1 MERLA
6 NPKTGAGAIVTDFIY
21 SRPDRCGACGAE
33 LHPWLS
39 GVRDRVYGVD
49 GQWDLVRCGDSACA
63 AAYLDARLTGE
74 QLGSFYATYSTHSD
88 PVLAA
93 SGAKRGFRQAV
104 EWFLHR
110 NLGYRRP
117 EASAATSVLARFFCV
132 VPFLRHMALSR
143 VFWLP
148 HVAEGKLVELGFG
161 NAQTLL
167 QMRDLGWD
175 VEGIEFDTV
184 CVDKARMLGL
194 RVGEGDFR
202 AQNYADGSLDAVVG
216 SHVIEHVPGPGEL
229 IAAIHDKLAPG
240 GRMVLITPNGKSLG
254 CRFMGADWRGLETPR
269 HLTVQTPGS
278 LIRHARRAGF
288 RTIKLFGTPLGGG
301 ILQQS
306 VQIRRGK
313 PAGPTGRIAQLFW
326 AIIAS
331 TVHLVR
337 ADASD
342 EIVLFCEK

>member
-6 NPKTGAGAIVTDFIY
+6 NSQAAAGAIVTDLIY
-21 SRPDRCGACGAE
+21 SRPAHCDACGAE
-33 LHPWLS
+33 LSPWLS
-39 GVRDRVYGVD
+39 GVRDKVYGVD
-49 GQWDLVRCGDSACA
+49 GQWDLFRCGNGACA
-63 AAYLDARLTGE
+63 AAYLDAQLTGE

-93 SGAKRGFRQAV
+93 SGAKRGFRHAI

-117 EASAATSVLARFFCV
+117 EASTVTSVLARFFAIM
-132 VPFLRHMALSR
+132 PFLRHSALSR

-148 HVAEGKLVELGFG
+148 YVAKGKLVEIGFG

-167 QMRDLGWD
+167 HMRDLGWD
-175 VEGIEFDTV
+175 AEGIEFDTV
-184 CVDKARMLGL
+184 CVDKARKLGL

-216 SHVIEHVPGPGEL
+216 SHVIEHVPDPGEL

-240 GRMVLITPNGKSLG
+240 GRMVLVTPNGKSLG

-269 HLTVQTPGS
+269 HLTIQTPGS
-278 LIRHARRAGF
+278 LIRHAQRAGF
-288 RTIKLFGTPLGGG
+288 RNVKLFGTPLGGG

-306 VQIRRGK
+306 LQIRRGK
-313 PAGPTGRIAQLFW
+313 TAGPTGRVAQLFW
-326 AIIAS
+326 AVVAS
-331 TVHLVR
+331 AVYLVR
-337 ADASD
+337 PEASD
-342 EIVLFCEK
+342 EIVLLCEK

>member
-1 MERLA
+1 M
-6 NPKTGAGAIVTDFIY
+6 TDLVY
-21 SRPDRCGACGAE
+21 SRPNQCGACGAP

-39 GVRDRVYGVD
+39 GVRDRVYGVGGD
-49 GQWDLVRCGDSACA
+49 WDLFRCGNAACA

-88 PVLAA
+88 PVLTV
-93 SGAKRGFRQAV
+93 SGAKRGFRQAI

-117 EASAATSVLARFFCV
+117 DASTATSVLARFFRLI
-132 VPFLRHMALSR
+132 PLLRHMASLR

-148 HVAEGKLVELGFG
+148 YVANGKLVEIGFG

-167 QMRDLGWD
+167 QMHDLGWD

-184 CVDKARMLGL
+184 CVDKARALGL
-194 RVGEGDFR
+194 RVGEGDFL

-216 SHVIEHVPGPGEL
+216 SHVIEHVPDPGEL

-254 CRFMGADWRGLETPR
+254 CRLMGADWRGLETPR
-269 HLTVQTPGS
+269 HLTIQTSGS
-278 LIRHARRAGF
+278 LIRHAERAGF
-288 RTIKLFGTPLGGG
+288 RTVKLIGTPLGGG

-313 PAGPTGRIAQLFW
+313 PAGPAGRIAQLFW

-331 TVHLVR
+331 AIHLVR
-337 ADASD
+337 PKASD